1 MYSLFILAERLLSN
15 LDPTTDP
22 CEDFY
27 QHACGG
33 WMENNPIPEGRSSF
47 KAHNVRVNE
56 MTSLIVG
63 IIMLITILLSLTR
76 YFKNRVKKNSLLLK
90 LYCISSGCS
99 FYLRY
104 TYFKKIILSS
114 FESLVH
120 NCRYVQ

>member
-1 MYSLFILAERLLSN
+1 MKSGIHSPFILAKRLLSN

-27 QHACGG
+27 QYACGG

-63 IIMLITILLSLTR
+63 IIMLITILLSLTH
-76 YFKNRVKKNSLLLK
+76 YFIIRVKRIAC
-90 LYCISSGCS
+90 Y
-99 FYLRY
+99 
-104 TYFKKIILSS
+104 
-114 FESLVH
+114 
-120 NCRYVQ
+120 